1 MGRRSKQKQSK
12 SQSATI
18 RDRSIP
24 LTGSVRVLAILLP
37 VFVVAMG
44 YLAFYPALS
53 AEFVNYD
60 DNKLFVD
67 NTSYRGFTAKNLKWM
82 FTTTFMGHYQPMT
95 WLSSAIDYKISGD
108 QPFSYHRTN
117 LILHALNVILVYFV
131 AMHLFR
137 VVWKEKEKLNLIAI
151 FFASAVAALL
161 FGLHPLRVESVAWA
175 SERRD
180 VLSVFFLLGSLLA
193 YLRAVTP
200 GEVRLLSWRWY
211 GLSCLCL
218 MLSLL
223 SKAWGMSFFVILMVL
238 NVYPL
243 RRLPSKWSNLFDRKY
258 KLIWIQLFPFIIL
271 GVIAAGVAGYAQR
284 SALNTMVPLTEW
296 GLLERAV
303 QAFYGLAFYIG
314 KTVWPTSLAALYELP
329 QELQFS
335 NIKYWLS
342 ILFVVLATTVLIL
355 LRKRLPAITS
365 AGVVYLILLA
375 PVLGFFQSGPQFVA
389 DKYSYVSC
397 IGWAVVIGGGLFY
410 FWQRKPLGIMHLG
423 SGVVVTIVIG
433 LLFTMTWQQTKVW
446 NNSKSLWNHALAVGA
461 ESSIAHTNLGTLFR
475 HEKKFDQAIDHY
487 HIALSLDPDAGNTW
501 FNLANALKATKKY
514 DAAEQ
519 AYLQAVDS
527 MTQQQKGYFNLG
539 NMYFNQLN
547 RIDDAIDA
555 YRKGVAYMEQ
565 HRKKMMSPGLYLA
578 LGIGLRTQGDY
589 ALAREVLQEAKRY
602 KHTRTRAQREIN
614 LLDGK

>member
-1 MGRRSKQKQSK
+1 MSRRSKQKQSK
-12 SQSATI
+12 TLSPAIHDHTI
-18 RDRSIP
+18 KLP
-24 LTGSVRVLAILLP
+24 GSVRVLAILLP
-37 VFVVAMG
+37 VWVGAMG

-67 NTSYRGFTAKNLKWM
+67 NTSYRGFTTKNLKWM

-108 QPFSYHRTN
+108 QPYSYHRSN
-117 LILHALNVILVYFV
+117 LVLHALNVILVYFV

-137 VVWKEKEKLNLIAI
+137 VAWKEKEKLNLIAL

-161 FGLHPLRVESVAWA
+161 FGVHPLRVESVAWA

-180 VLSVFFLLGSLLA
+180 VLSVFFLLGSLLT
-193 YLRAVTP
+193 YLRAVSP
-200 GEVRLLSWRWY
+200 GEIRLRSWRWY
-211 GLSCLCL
+211 GVSCLWL

-223 SKAWGMSFFVILMVL
+223 SKAWGMSFFVILIVL

-243 RRLPSKWSNLFDRKY
+243 GRLPSKGLRIFDRKY
-258 KLIWIQLFPFIIL
+258 KQVWFQLIPYIVL
-271 GVIAAGVAGYAQR
+271 GVIAAVLAGFAQR
-284 SALNTMVPLTEW
+284 SALNTMVPLSEW
-296 GLLERAV
+296 GLLERVV
-303 QAFYGLAFYIG
+303 QAFYGLTFYIG

-329 QELQFS
+329 KEIQFS

-342 ILFVVLATTVLIL
+342 ILFVVFAATILIFI
-355 LRKRLPAITS
+355 RRRLPAITS

-375 PVLGFFQSGPQFVA
+375 PVLGLFQSGPQFVA

-397 IGWAVVIGGGLFY
+397 IGWAVIIGGGLLY
-410 FWQRKPLGIMHLG
+410 CWQRKPLGIMHWV

-446 NNSKSLWNHALAVGA
+446 NNSKSLWTHALAVGA
-461 ESSIAHTNLGTLFR
+461 ESSIAHTNLGTLLR
-475 HEKKFDQAIDHY
+475 QEKKIDQAIHHY
-487 HIALSLDPDAGNTW
+487 QIALSMDPEAGNTW
-501 FNLANALKATKKY
+501 FNLANALKATNKY
-514 DAAEQ
+514 DDAEQ
-519 AYLQAVDS
+519 AYLQAVIT
-527 MTQQQKGYFNLG
+527 MTQKHKGYLNLG

-578 LGIGLRTQGDY
+578 LGIGLRTRGDD
-589 ALAREVLQEAKRY
+589 AQAHEVLREAKRY
-602 KHTRTRAQREIN
+602 KQTRARAQREIN
-614 LLDGK
+614 LLAGN

>member
-1 MGRRSKQKQSK
+1 MGRRSKQKQLK
-12 SQSATI
+12 THAPAI
-18 RDRSIP
+18 RDRSIK
-24 LTGSVRVLAILLP
+24 LTGSVRILAIFLP
-37 VFVVAMG
+37 VFVGVMG

-67 NTSYRGFTAKNLKWM
+67 NTSYRGFAAKNLKWM

-117 LILHALNVILVYFV
+117 LVFHALNVVLVYFL
-131 AMHLFR
+131 AMRLFR
-137 VVWKEKEKLNLIAI
+137 IVWKEKEKLNLASL
-151 FFASAVAALL
+151 FFASAIAALL

-180 VLSVFFLLGSLLA
+180 VLSMFFLLGSLLA
-193 YLRAVTP
+193 YMRAVSP
-200 GEVRLLSWRWY
+200 DDVRIQSWRWY
-211 GLSCLCL
+211 GVSCLWL

-223 SKAWGMSFFVILMVL
+223 SKAWGMFFFAILIVL

-243 RRLPSKWSNLFDRKY
+243 GRLPSKWSNLFDRKY
-258 KLIWIQLFPFIIL
+258 KQVWLQLIPYSVL
-271 GVIAAGVAGYAQR
+271 GVIAAALAGFAQR
-284 SALNTMVPLTEW
+284 SALNTMVPLSEW
-296 GLLERAV
+296 GLLERLV
-303 QAFYGLAFYIG
+303 QAFYGLAFYLG

-335 NIKYWLS
+335 NIKYWLC
-342 ILFVVLATTVLIL
+342 ILFVVFATTILIFI
-355 LRKRLPAITS
+355 RRRLPAITA
-365 AGVVYLILLA
+365 AGVVYLILLV

-397 IGWAVVIGGGLFY
+397 IGWAVIVGSGLFY
-410 FWQRKPLGIMHLG
+410 YWQRKPLNLLHLG
-423 SGVVVTIVIG
+423 SGLVVSVVIG

-446 NNSKSLWNHALAVGA
+446 NNSKSLWTHALAVGA
-461 ESSIAHTNLGTLFR
+461 ESSIAHTNLGTLLR
-475 HEKKFDQAIDHY
+475 QEKNFDQAIHHY
-487 HIALSLDPDAGNTW
+487 QIALSIDPEAGNTW
-501 FNLANALKATKKY
+501 FNLANALKATNKY
-514 DAAEQ
+514 DDAEQ

-527 MTQQQKGYFNLG
+527 MTQKHKGYLNLG

-589 ALAREVLQEAKRY
+589 AQAREILLVAKRY
-602 KHTRTRAQREIN
+602 KKTRARAQREIN
-614 LLDGK
+614 FLGEN